1 MNTLDT
7 VFDLLSDERRRYVL
21 YYLHEQ
27 SGPVS
32 VDKLAETIRTWE
44 DDPPTQNV
52 LEGVDALK
60 VELQHRHLPKTAEVE
75 FVQYQPEQG
84 VIQVE
89 GTSPEIDALVTIAR
103 VIEQPEDS

>member
-1 MNTLDT
+1 MISLDT

-21 YYLHEQ
+21 YSLHEQ

-32 VDKLAETIRTWE
+32 VDELVETIRTWE
-44 DDPPTQNV
+44 NDPPTQNA
-52 LEGVDALK
+52 LEEVDALK
-60 VELQHRHLPKTAEVE
+60 VELQHHHLPKTAEVE

-84 VIQVE
+84 VIQIE

-103 VIEQPEDS
+103 VIEQPKDG